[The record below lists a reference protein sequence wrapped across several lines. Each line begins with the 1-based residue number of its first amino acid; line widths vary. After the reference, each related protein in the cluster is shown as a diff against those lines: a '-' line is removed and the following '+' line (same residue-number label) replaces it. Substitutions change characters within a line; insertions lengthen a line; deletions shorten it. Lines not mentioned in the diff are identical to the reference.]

1 MAKFIF
7 HKGVK
12 DFNKL
17 LNVSL
22 LTSILF
28 AVIGAVLLFIPSL
41 SAKVIGYICGGI
53 FLINGLSIIYKYIE
67 REGAKL
73 YRYNLIYGII
83 FAILGLLIILV
94 PYSVT
99 SFLTVMFGLYL
110 ATIGSTKVTYA
121 IWFKIGDDSS
131 WLLTLIIGIMLILF
145 GILIIVNPFS
155 NLAMTQ
161 LIGTFILLSSILD
174 ITDIIMLKNRAEK
187 VVKIFW

>member
-53 FLINGLSIIYKYIE
+53 FLINGLSIIYKYIK

-83 FAILGLLIILV
+83 LAILGLLIILV

-121 IWFKIGDDSS
+121 ICFKIGDDSS